1 MKENQMK
8 LGSVM
13 LDVEALELTAQDKDL
28 LLHPQCGGVI
38 FFARNFANH
47 EQVKHLADSVRALR
61 NPELLIA
68 VDQEGGRVQRFR
80 NGFFALPPLGE
91 IGELFQQD
99 PEKALQQAEC
109 FAWLMASECLAVGID
124 FSFAPVLDL
133 NFGVSEVI
141 GNRAFH
147 EDPEAVAALADAYM
161 HGLHQAGMAA
171 VGKHYPG
178 HGFVH
183 ADSHKD
189 LPVDERK
196 FSQIEAQDLIPFKVL
211 IERGI
216 EALMPAHVVYQACDN
231 TPAGFSSF
239 WLQDILRKRLEFE
252 GVIFSD
258 DLSMTAAE
266 SIGSPADRAEAAL
279 SAGCDMLL
287 VCNDPNAAGQVLE
300 SLEGKNFPESRR
312 RIERMRRHKRPE
324 WQELHASNAW
334 AKAVS
339 TVG

>member
-1 MKENQMK
+1 MK

-13 LDVEALELTAQDKDL
+13 LDVEALELTPQDKDL
-28 LLHPQCGGVI
+28 LRHPQCGGVI

-47 EQVKHLADSVRALR
+47 EQVKHLANSIRALR
-61 NPELLIA
+61 DPELIIA

-80 NGFFALPPLGE
+80 DGFFALPPLGE
-91 IGELFQQD
+91 IGALFQQD

-109 FAWLMASECLAVGID
+109 FAWLMASECLAAGID

-133 NFGVSEVI
+133 DFGMSEVI

-147 EDPEAVAALADAYM
+147 KDAEAVAVLADAYM
-161 HGLHQAGMAA
+161 RGLHQAGMAA

-178 HGFVH
+178 HGFVY

-189 LPVDERK
+189 LPVDERE

-216 EALMPAHVVYQACDN
+216 EALMPAHIVYPACDN
-231 TPAGFSSF
+231 APAGFSSF
-239 WLQDILRKRLEFE
+239 WLQDVLRKRLKFE

-300 SLEGKNFPESRR
+300 SLEGKNIPESKRR
-312 RIERMRRHKRPE
+312 VERMRRRKQPE
-324 WQELHASNAW
+324 WQGLHASNAW
-334 AKAVS
+334 AEAIRAV
-339 TVG
+339 G